1 MSIYEQESSSG
12 KADTNKENYAT
23 AKGPMQVTRDTFN
36 GMRMAGLIPE
46 NYSFDNQSHLAEAGV
61 ALIQDL
67 ARRYGN
73 DPEKIAAAYY
83 GGPRAVS
90 ERGIRRERRDP
101 KNPKAPTVGQ
111 YADQVLARLMPT
123 AQASGMAEGGAVED
137 TTDYTQYNDR
147 ILRALIKR
155 YGNEQKA
162 RQVMRDTDAG
172 VLLKIMREE
181 EGAARYSPDERALL
195 RRYANR

>member
-1 MSIYEQESSSG
+1 
-12 KADTNKENYAT
+12 
-23 AKGPMQVTRDTFN
+23 MQVTRKTFDD
-36 GMRMAGLIPE
+36 MRGSGLIPE
-46 NYSFDNQSHLAEAGV
+46 NYSFDNPSHLAEAGV

-67 ARRYGN
+67 ARRYSN

-83 GGPRAVS
+83 GGPDAVKDGVVS
-90 ERGIRRERRDP
+90 RSRRDP
-101 KNPKAPTVGQ
+101 VNPKAPTVGE
-111 YADQVLARLMPT
+111 YTDKVLSRLMPT
-123 AQASGMAEGGAVED
+123 AQASGMAKGGVVED
-137 TTDYTQYNDR
+137 KTDYTQYNSR

-172 VLLKIMREE
+172 ELLKIMREE
-181 EGAARYSPDERALL
+181 ESASKYTPAEELLL

>member
-1 MSIYEQESSSG
+1 
-12 KADTNKENYAT
+12 
-23 AKGPMQVTRDTFN
+23 
-36 GMRMAGLIPE
+36 
-46 NYSFDNQSHLAEAGV
+46 
-61 ALIQDL
+61 
-67 ARRYGN
+67 
-73 DPEKIAAAYY
+73 
-83 GGPRAVS
+83 
-90 ERGIRRERRDP
+90 
-101 KNPKAPTVGQ
+101 
-111 YADQVLARLMPT
+111 
-123 AQASGMAEGGAVED
+123 MAEGGAVED

-181 EGAARYSPDERALL
+181 ESAAQYSPNEQALL